1 MSEIELE
8 KIYAAHE
15 TIKSLNFEKMEFIEP
30 RGRNVPEGVA
40 YELGEGLALKLK
52 DSNQTHFF
60 ISGDGRISTPWLM
73 QAFANA
79 MLDNGINVIYS
90 GYNNTTPMFE
100 VERGKLGISGVNIT
114 ASHNPWQYNGF
125 KMAIEKAIEDGK
137 TKDKIEA
144 KLEELLKKGGTIQQK
159 NQAKIYYLQSTLRKD
174 YIKGLENKFAEF
186 FRIGNGRGKKEKI
199 LFDALQGPAFPFY
212 YAVARKLNI
221 EFEGF
226 REDIDGYFPLTDGG
240 PSPLLKEN
248 FEILKRSLNNLGQY
262 SLILITDGDGDRL
275 SAAFSSGLVD
285 FAVLGAVRA
294 TYLAEKDRLNKENK
308 NFVAEYALAKII
320 SRSLAKKNIK
330 VIPTAR
336 SRKSIKAGI
345 DELIEKGEKVLGG
358 QEIGTHPYNSEG
370 IDDGVEDALLF
381 STLLQTKG
389 KKGLDKMIEE
399 AKKDIPP
406 HIHEIRVFSK
416 EPNKIRS
423 RLLSGGY
430 VEKFG
435 DVVCALNETEAV
447 VHSSNTAKQITL
459 NAYGDN
465 TDSIKNDLNKLLKEI
480 DKIENGLGEKMTQ
493 QLEIIS

>member
-174 YIKGLENKFAEF
+174 YI
-186 FRIGNGRGKKEKI
+186 R
-199 LFDALQGPAFPFY
+199 
-212 YAVARKLNI
+212 
-221 EFEGF
+221 
-226 REDIDGYFPLTDGG
+226 
-240 PSPLLKEN
+240 
-248 FEILKRSLNNLGQY
+248 
-262 SLILITDGDGDRL
+262 
-275 SAAFSSGLVD
+275 
-285 FAVLGAVRA
+285 
-294 TYLAEKDRLNKENK
+294 
-308 NFVAEYALAKII
+308 
-320 SRSLAKKNIK
+320 
-330 VIPTAR
+330 TAR
-336 SRKSIKAGI
+336 SKGV
-345 DELIEKGEKVLGG
+345 DEYTVIHLHAQRNAMIPVMTISGMMIIEMLGG
-358 QEIGTHPYNSEG
+358 VMITETIFTYPGLGFWTATAAQQLDYGSVISF
-370 IDDGVEDALLF
+370 ALLF
-381 STLLQTKG
+381 SSLMVIGNLVVD
-389 KKGLDKMIEE
+389 LSYALID
-399 AKKDIPP
+399 P
-406 HIHEIRVFSK
+406 RV
-416 EPNKIRS
+416 
-423 RLLSGGY
+423 RL
-430 VEKFG
+430 E
-435 DVVCALNETEAV
+435 
-447 VHSSNTAKQITL
+447 
-459 NAYGDN
+459 
-465 TDSIKNDLNKLLKEI
+465 
-480 DKIENGLGEKMTQ
+480 
-493 QLEIIS
+493 